1 MEKFSMIN
9 FQFSNKSQTAKL
21 PNCATIIPHAQ
32 TAEEDVIMEFNQNT
46 IGLLL
51 FYTTGLLIVIGF
63 FLLAL
68 PSIYKGPLKLE
79 EAK

>member
-1 MEKFSMIN
+1 
-9 FQFSNKSQTAKL
+9 
-21 PNCATIIPHAQ
+21 
-32 TAEEDVIMEFNQNT
+32 MEFNQTT

-63 FLLAL
+63 FLIAL